1 MATVGG
7 EHLQGSVTIL
17 QTPTNPTLPRSFTTS
32 QSRETLLAHGDGQKQ
47 AGICRGLQVQDR
59 QPELRSMA
67 AEAPPKAQRQQPWHL
82 ACDHLAETMYSS
94 DCPWEAGGPST
105 GQDSGRHQQDRCM
118 FFLAHQGWNCDSTL
132 VGLAPQSCLPAPL
145 RTQSEN

>member
-17 QTPTNPTLPRSFTTS
+17 QIPTNPTLPRSFTTS

-59 QPELRSMA
+59 QPELRSMVS
-67 AEAPPKAQRQQPWHL
+67 EAPPKARRQQPWHL

-105 GQDSGRHQQDRCM
+105 MSAVADISRTGACSSLLIKAGTV
-118 FFLAHQGWNCDSTL
+118 TL
-132 VGLAPQSCLPAPL
+132 HWWA
-145 RTQSEN
+145 